1 MTSLPDAPS
10 GTPSSVPIILDGW
23 EGDDRSVRAAGG
35 PSAGGHAGPGG
46 SAGPGGTG
54 STNERLFAGLN
65 PQQREAAEYRG
76 PALLILAGAGSGKTS
91 VLTRRIAGLIE
102 SREAWPSQIL
112 AITFT
117 NKAAN
122 EMRERVEGLLGG
134 KAQGMWISTFH
145 SACVRILRR
154 EAETIGKTQSFTIYD
169 SGDSRALLKRIIKEL
184 SADTLGFTVAGAAGR
199 ISKLKNELTDIEA
212 FARSANLSDP
222 QEVMFLE
229 IFRQYTRALRTA
241 NAFDFDD
248 LIAETVFLFRAFPRV
263 AALYQRRFRHIL
275 VDEYQDTNHAQY
287 SLIRELTMPI
297 APDIADDLE
306 AQGHHVERMRD
317 AAGVIPGASLT
328 VVGDSDQSIYA
339 FRGADIRNI
348 VEFERD
354 FPGAKVVLLEQN
366 YRSTQNI
373 LSAANAVIA
382 NNFDRKDKNLWTA
395 VGDGEKI
402 VGYTGYSGHDEAQF
416 VADEIEKLH
425 GAGMAYKDMAV
436 FYRTN
441 AQTRALEEIFIR
453 SALPYKVMG
462 GTKFYERAEIKDAM
476 AYLLTV
482 ANPHDTLAL
491 RRILNTPKR
500 GIGPATETQLAS
512 YADDNGMTFR
522 EAMRDAGSLG
532 LGPKVTAAILQL
544 STLLDEAAAKIDPE
558 NPAGVSAVADVLV
571 FLLDGSGLLEVL
583 RNSRDPQDEARAEN
597 VEELVAVTR
606 EFARNNPD
614 GTLVDFLTEVSL
626 VAAADEIDDSS
637 GAVSLMTLHTA
648 KGLEYDA
655 VFLTGV
661 EEDLLPHRMSANE
674 PGGPAEERRLFYV
687 GITRAKKRLFLSLAM
702 TRAQFGETAVA
713 MPSRYLQEI
722 PADLV
727 EWRQSPG
734 TANGRGGT
742 QSRALNARKPGLG
755 SGSGGSRWNESFGSG
770 GFSAPDRPKAEWPN
784 RVTGKV
790 RDNGDLELAPG
801 DRISH
806 ADFGEGR
813 VTAVT
818 GEGAKRVAHVQF
830 EKVGAKKLLIKIAP
844 IDKL

>member
-1 MTSLPDAPS
+1 MTVVAGKIDGDMTSLSDRDTSNSA
-10 GTPSSVPIILDGW
+10 TPIILDG
-23 EGDDRSVRAAGG
+23 RQGG
-35 PSAGGHAGPGG
+35 PSGDGG
-46 SAGPGGTG
+46 SESAH
-54 STNERLFAGLN
+54 ERLFAGLN
-65 PQQREAAEYRG
+65 PQQRVAAEYRG
-76 PALLILAGAGSGKTS
+76 AALLIVAGAGSGKTS

-117 NKAAN
+117 NKAAA
-122 EMRERVEGLLGG
+122 EMRERVEALLGG
-134 KAQGMWISTFH
+134 ASQGMWISTFH

-154 EAETIGKTQSFTIYD
+154 EAETIGKTPSFTIYD
-169 SGDSRALLKRIIKEL
+169 SGDTRALLKRIIKGL
-184 SADTLGFTVAGAAGR
+184 DADTLGFTVAGASGR
-199 ISKLKNELTDIEA
+199 ISKLKNELTDIETY
-212 FARSANLSDP
+212 ARSANLSDP

-229 IFRQYTRALRTA
+229 IFRQYTRALRSA

-248 LIAETVFLFRAFPRV
+248 LIAETVFLFRAFPKV

-297 APDIADDLE
+297 APAIADELE

-317 AAGVIPGASLT
+317 VLGVIPGASLT

-373 LSAANAVIA
+373 LSAANSVIA
-382 NNFDRKDKNLWTA
+382 NNFDRKDKKLWTA
-395 VGDGEKI
+395 VGDGDKI
-402 VGYTGYSGHDEAQF
+402 IGFTGYSGHDEAQF

-425 GAGMAYKDMAV
+425 SAGMAYKDIAV

-453 SALPYKVMG
+453 SALPYRIMG

-476 AYLLTV
+476 AYLIAV
-482 ANPHDTLAL
+482 ANPDDALAL

-512 YADDNGMTFR
+512 YADDNGVSFR
-522 EAMRDAGSLG
+522 QAMRDAGSLG

-544 STLLDEAAAKIDPE
+544 AGLLDEATLKVDPS
-558 NPAGVSAVADVLV
+558 NPAGVSPVADVLT
-571 FLLDGSGLLEVL
+571 FLLDQSTYLDVL

-597 VEELVAVTR
+597 VDELVAVTR

-614 GTLVDFLTEVSL
+614 GGLIDFLTEVSL

-637 GAVSLMTLHTA
+637 GTVSLMTLHTA

-655 VFLTGV
+655 VFLTGI

-722 PADLV
+722 PADLI
-727 EWRQSPG
+727 EWKQSPG

-742 QSRALNARKPGLG
+742 QSRALNARRPGLGAG
-755 SGSGGSRWNESFGSG
+755 SGSGGSGSRWNDSMTSAGFSTSGSG
-770 GFSAPDRPKAEWPN
+770 GAPDRPKAEWPN

-790 RDNGDLELAPG
+790 RDNGDLELETG
-801 DRISH
+801 DRIRH
-806 ADFGEGR
+806 TDFGDGR

-818 GEGAKRVAHVQF
+818 GIGPKRVAHVQF

-844 IDKL
+844 IEKL

>member
-1 MTSLPDAPS
+1 MTVAAAKIVGDMTSLPDAPQT
-10 GTPSSVPIILDGW
+10 TPSSVPIILDGW
-23 EGDDRSVRAAGG
+23 QGDGAEPARGTAGARSGSGGSGSGGSGHWG
-35 PSAGGHAGPGG
+35 PS
-46 SAGPGGTG
+46 
-54 STNERLFAGLN
+54 ERLFAGLN

-76 PALLILAGAGSGKTS
+76 QALLIVAGAGSGKTS

-102 SREAWPSQIL
+102 SREAWPSEIL

-122 EMRERVEGLLGG
+122 EMRERVEHLLGG

-154 EAETIGKTQSFTIYD
+154 EAETIGKTSSFTIYD
-169 SGDSRALLKRIIKEL
+169 SGDSRALLKRIIKDL
-184 SADTLGFTVAGAAGR
+184 DADTLGFTVGGAANR
-199 ISKLKNELTDIEA
+199 ISKLKNELTDIETH
-212 FARSANLSDP
+212 ARSANLSDP

-229 IFRQYTRALRTA
+229 IFRQYTRELRRA

-248 LIAETVFLFRAFPRV
+248 LIAETVYLFRAFPRV
-263 AALYQRRFRHIL
+263 AALYQSRFRHIL

-287 SLIRELTMPI
+287 SLIRELTMPV
-297 APDIADDLE
+297 APDIVDDLE
-306 AQGHHVERMRD
+306 EHGRNVRPLRD
-317 AAGVIPGASLT
+317 AAGLIPAASLT

-354 FPGAKVVLLEQN
+354 FPGAKVILLEQN

-382 NNFDRKDKNLWTA
+382 NNFDRKDKKLWTA
-395 VGDGEKI
+395 VGDGDKI

-425 GAGMAYKDMAV
+425 SAGMDYKDIAV

-476 AYLLTV
+476 AYLITV
-482 ANPHDTLAL
+482 ANPDDFLAL
-491 RRILNTPKR
+491 RRILTTPKR

-512 YADDNGMTFR
+512 YAEDNGLTFR
-522 EAMRDAGSLG
+522 AAMRDAASLG
-532 LGPKVTAAILQL
+532 LGPKVTNAILQL
-544 STLLDEAAAKIDPE
+544 STLLDEAAAKTDPS
-558 NPAGVSAVADVLV
+558 NPAGVSPVADVLA
-571 FLLDGSGLLEVL
+571 FLLDGSGYLQVL

-597 VEELVAVTR
+597 VDELVAVTR
-606 EFARNNPD
+606 EFARNNPE

-687 GITRAKKRLFLSLAM
+687 GITRARKRLFISLAM

-722 PADLV
+722 PAELM
-727 EWRQSPG
+727 EWIQSPG
-734 TANGRGGT
+734 MATSRGGT
-742 QSRALNARKPGLG
+742 EPRALNAARGGYG
-755 SGSGGSRWNESFGSG
+755 SGSGGGSGSYGGRSSSNSRWSSDG
-770 GFSAPDRPKAEWPN
+770 GFGLPPA
-784 RVTGKV
+784 
-790 RDNGDLELAPG
+790 
-801 DRISH
+801 
-806 ADFGEGR
+806 
-813 VTAVT
+813 
-818 GEGAKRVAHVQF
+818 
-830 EKVGAKKLLIKIAP
+830 
-844 IDKL
+844 